1 MFLCQSTFGNEISK
15 RESKPTPYPEQE
27 HLSGS
32 VVFIVNLTA
41 PNKQSFR
48 AKLAF
53 KACDHLSNS
62 QTISKFA
69 KSFGVEVTLSCFKQ
83 LSLILCLILELF
95 NYISFEERL
104 WFAVTSGLIFS
115 FDNPLGSH

>member
-1 MFLCQSTFGNEISK
+1 MLLCQSTFGNEISE
-15 RESKPTPYPEQE
+15 RESKPTPHPEQE

-32 VVFIVNLTA
+32 VFIVNLTA

-62 QTISKFA
+62 QTINKLA
-69 KSFGVEVTLSCFKQ
+69 KPFGVEVTLSCFKQ
-83 LSLILCLILELF
+83 LSLILYLILELF